1 MEQVIEGEVELDS
14 GIVPI
19 GKLGVFEDFTAN
31 GFFDE
36 VTDAESAK
44 QQVNNMERLKKLMEA
59 AEQYGQ
65 YASQFCEQE
74 FRLFLK
80 IAEIEGAENKLPA
93 AKRRMVE
100 WLRAKSDGEKS
111 EILEQCKDGQRL
123 HVIFNRE
130 TRQKVSYDPLKDC
143 ERISRDIV
151 KEAMSTGRTTLT
163 KATFY
168 QRAAHPEKLDDS
180 AIRAYMESTRDQL
193 LKKKVLGLG
202 DGNGTYVS
210 PEKCDRQEVA
220 AIVKTRLESIVADL
234 KTIKQICGQTG
245 FIVPKSGVKIIC
257 ELIESLND
265 NTDVLNLSI

>member
-1 MEQVIEGEVELDS
+1 MEQVIEGEVELDN

-19 GKLGVFEDFTAN
+19 GTLGVFEDFTAN

-36 VTDAESAK
+36 VTDADSAK
-44 QQVNNMERLKKLMEA
+44 QQVNNMERLKKFMEA

-80 IAEIEGAENKLPA
+80 IAEIDGAEEKLPA

-100 WLRAKSDGEKS
+100 WLRAKSDDEKS

-123 HVIFNRE
+123 HVVFNRE
-130 TRQKVSYDPLKDC
+130 TRQKSFYDPLKDC
-143 ERISRDIV
+143 ERISCDIV

-168 QRAAHPEKLDDS
+168 QRAVHPEKLDDS
-180 AIRAYMESTRDQL
+180 AIKAYVESTRDKL

-210 PEKCDRQEVA
+210 PEKCDRTEVA
-220 AIVKTRLESIVADL
+220 AMVKTRLESIVADL
-234 KTIKQICGQTG
+234 KTIKQICVQTG
-245 FIVPKSGVKIIC
+245 FIVPSSGVRIIC
-257 ELIESLND
+257 QLIESLND
-265 NTDVLNLSI
+265 RTDVIDVEV